1 MKDNQHEQQLTEAP
15 LFEEIS
21 DNNSASIT
29 GGATAPIGGGV
40 PGIGSSTFPTPYTTT
55 KQFKDIAIRLTQN
68 PYDVK
73 VKAVRTRDLSDISE
87 HQTTIPAND
96 HSVYIVAANVR
107 DNTPFRLDFQGEKN
121 HYRGFD
127 IVGRITY

>member
-29 GGATAPIGGGV
+29 GGALSPIAGRV
-40 PGIGSSTFPTPYTTT
+40 PAFGSKTFPKVYTTT
-55 KQFKDIAIRLTQN
+55 SQFNDISIRLTKH

-73 VKAVRTRDLSDISE
+73 VKAVRPDGTDISSY
-87 HQTTIPAND
+87 QRTIPANID
-96 HSVYIVAANVR
+96 GVFTVAADVR
-107 DNTPFRLDFQGEKN
+107 DNTPFKLDFEGDSG
-121 HYRGFD
+121 YRAFD
-127 IVGRITY
+127 IAGRITY